1 MFIDRQDAG
10 RQLGK
15 ALKRRDWGAECLVWL
30 SPRRSASGLEVARIL
45 SCDLDAVMA
54 KDSAPHNPE
63 VAVAAV
69 TCDGTL
75 VVRPDLAGPYL
86 PTREY
91 LEKEGQLRARSIAR
105 RLQVYRGNRPEVDCA
120 GRTVILVDDGIA
132 TGFTV
137 LAALRSLR
145 NKGPRQL
152 VLAIPTAP
160 QETIAALTKEVEH
173 VVCLCQPEPFFAV
186 GQAYRDFAPVD
197 ESWVVAAL
205 AQETIVLFGA
215 GGKPRQ
221 PFSIR

>member
-15 ALKRRDWGAECLVWL
+15 ALKRQGLGGAECLVL
-30 SPRRSASGLEVARIL
+30 AIPRGGVQVGLEVARIL

-54 KDSAPHNPE
+54 KKIPAPHNPE

-205 AQETIVLFGA
+205 AQGND
-215 GGKPRQ
+215 R
-221 PFSIR
+221 SI